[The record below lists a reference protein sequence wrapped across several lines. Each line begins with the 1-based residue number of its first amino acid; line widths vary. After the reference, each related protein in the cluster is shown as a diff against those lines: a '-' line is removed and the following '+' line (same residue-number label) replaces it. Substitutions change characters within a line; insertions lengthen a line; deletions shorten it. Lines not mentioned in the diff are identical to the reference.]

1 MVERRLGLPR
11 IVVGET
17 AGKTVGETAGKTVGK
32 TVGEMAGE
40 AVCRGVPVTHEAR
53 GKMGR
58 AAILFCDRLPCLG
71 DR

>member
-17 AGKTVGETAGKTVGK
+17 AGKTVGETAGKA
-32 TVGEMAGE
+32 VGEMAGE